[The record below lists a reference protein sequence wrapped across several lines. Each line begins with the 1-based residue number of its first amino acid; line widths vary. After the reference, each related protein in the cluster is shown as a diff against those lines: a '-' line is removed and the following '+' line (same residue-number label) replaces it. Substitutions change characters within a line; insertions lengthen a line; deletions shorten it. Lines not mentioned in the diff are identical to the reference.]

1 MLKRFSEK
9 IANKMSGEGIIQSED
24 IEAYSYSIEI
34 TLATIINFISI
45 VVIAIIFGCFVEMIM
60 FAIGFVPLRM
70 LKGGYHADTHLG
82 CILILILC
90 ATLLMLLIKFELWFY
105 SIPILIAATIY
116 LFISQGKNS
125 NQLITEKKQKKFNMT
140 ARVIIALYAVFC
152 VIIALIWRF
161 TPIIFALLYGVG
173 IAGISL
179 FVSKHIRK
187 QITE

>member
-1 MLKRFSEK
+1 M
-9 IANKMSGEGIIQSED
+9 
-24 IEAYSYSIEI
+24 
-34 TLATIINFISI
+34 
-45 VVIAIIFGCFVEMIM
+45 FV
-60 FAIGFVPLRM
+60 IGFVPLRM

-179 FVSKHIRK
+179 FVSKHIHK

>member
-45 VVIAIIFGCFVEMIM
+45 VVIAIIFGRFVEMIM

-179 FVSKHIRK
+179 FVSKHIHK

>member
-1 MLKRFSEK
+1 MIKRLSEK
-9 IANKMSGEGIIQSED
+9 IADKMNCEGTIQSED
-24 IEAYSYSIEI
+24 IAAYSYSIEI

-45 VVIAIIFGCFVEMIM
+45 AVIAILFGRFAEMIM
-60 FAIGFVPLRM
+60 FVIGFVPLRM

-82 CILILILC
+82 CILILIVC

-125 NQLITEKKQKKFNMT
+125 NQLITEKKQKKFDMT
-140 ARVIIALYAVFC
+140 ARVIIALYAIFC
-152 VIIALIWRF
+152 VIVALIWGF